1 MASLIKRINLKI
13 VIVLFLFLNSC
24 TEKSEL
30 SKEEIKIKKDLV
42 LFSDKIQTMNIKTI
56 KSLMHDQTAQAYFLD
71 HKKNVNKQFVNN
83 LVSIIKNEE
92 YVIKIFDDSSFV
104 LKAGRVNK
112 DIGTNAFS
120 KGFYFFIETKD
131 TLKFWKKGVWK

>member
-1 MASLIKRINLKI
+1 
-13 VIVLFLFLNSC
+13 
-24 TEKSEL
+24 
-30 SKEEIKIKKDLV
+30 
-42 LFSDKIQTMNIKTI
+42 MNISTI
-56 KSLMHDQTAQAYFLD
+56 KSLIYDQIAQEYFLD
-71 HKKNVNKQFVNN
+71 HKNNVNKQFVNN
-83 LVSIIKNEE
+83 LISIIKNEE

-112 DIGTNAFS
+112 DIGINAFS